1 MRNRIL
7 IPLLALVVTT
17 VVLVAVPTLGA
28 LARDRTAA
36 LSLDRRAA
44 VERIAAL
51 SQAAVEHGGG
61 TALRRYLERYH
72 ALFGEAV
79 LVVVEGDP
87 DPRDDD
93 PATPLASVGGL
104 DHRDPQIRER
114 VNDFGFTLDDLE
126 ISPVLPWSGP
136 TALVSAPVEFE
147 QGLSTG
153 TVVMEV
159 DLTATRADVR
169 RDWLLVLLPILLL
182 LALLVALTSWWS
194 RWILRPVHD
203 LDEATTALAAGEAVA
218 VLDSGPAELRRLAQS
233 FRSMA
238 AALSRTLAAQREL
251 VANTSH
257 QLRNPLAAVRLHVD
271 LLEPKDETDRGTLE
285 AAQRDLDRLDD
296 TVARLL
302 ALAEA
307 DHRLEATRAAHLADQ
322 TGEEHTSAEV
332 LVAHVRHR
340 WASARTRETGV
351 RVEAAAEP
359 GVAVAASE
367 HDLLEMVDTLVENGV
382 KYAGDGST
390 VQLRIVRCGG
400 GRIEL
405 CVDDDGDG
413 LSDEELKQ
421 VGDRYWRSTRH
432 AAFPGTGLG
441 LALVD
446 VLARANGGAMQVG
459 RSARGGLE
467 VRLDLPEEVPA
478 P

>member
-1 MRNRIL
+1 VRNRIL
-7 IPLLALVVTT
+7 LPLLALAVAT
-17 VVLVAVPTLGA
+17 VALVAVPTLGA

-51 SQAAVEHGGG
+51 AQAAVEHGGD

-72 ALFGEAV
+72 ALFDEAV
-79 LVVVEGDP
+79 LVMVESDP
-87 DPRDDD
+87 DPSDDD
-93 PATPLASVGGL
+93 PRTPLASVGGL
-104 DHRDPQIRER
+104 DHRDPEIRER
-114 VNDFGFTLDDLE
+114 VDDFGFTVDDLE
-126 ISPVLPWSGP
+126 IPPVRPWSGP
-136 TALVSAPVEFE
+136 TALVSVPVEFE

-159 DLTATRADVR
+159 DLTATRAAVR
-169 RDWLLVLLPILLL
+169 RDWLLVLLPALLL

-194 RWILRPVHD
+194 RWILRPVQE
-203 LDEATTALAAGEAVA
+203 LDEATTALAAGEPVA
-218 VLDSGPAELRRLAQS
+218 VLDSGPAELRQLARS

-271 LLEPKDETDRGTLE
+271 VLDPEDETDRATVE
-285 AAQRDLDRLDD
+285 AVQQDLDRLDH

-307 DHRLEATRAAHLADQ
+307 DHRVEATRTARVADESGAEQ
-322 TGEEHTSAEV
+322 TSADV

-340 WASARTRETGV
+340 WAPSGTRVAGV
-351 RVEAAAEP
+351 GVEAAADP
-359 GVAVAASE
+359 GVIVAASE

-382 KYAGDGST
+382 KYAGAGST
-390 VQLRIVRCGG
+390 VRLQVVHRGG
-400 GRIEL
+400 HVEL

-413 LSDEELKQ
+413 LSDEELPL
-421 VGDRYWRSTRH
+421 VGERYWRSARH
-432 AAFPGTGLG
+432 ADFPGTGLG
-441 LALVD
+441 LALVE

-467 VRLDLPEEVPA
+467 VRLELPEGVSGR
-478 P
+478 